1 MKEQQPAGWRMPT
14 LNFEGNTWLY
24 REVIVTKEG
33 VGAQL
38 SVYPATIAQAR

>member
-1 MKEQQPAGWRMPT
+1 MQEQQPAGGERPLW
-14 LNFEGNTWLY
+14 NFEGNTWLY